1 MKAYNLSQIA
11 AKILNIRIKYENNPK
26 ATKELKVIDEI
37 LMDFDVEV
45 INQRPSM
52 FPAFTL
58 ADQNYSVSATT
69 NSYPILT

>member
-45 INQRPSM
+45 IKKKGEK
-52 FPAFTL
+52 
-58 ADQNYSVSATT
+58 
-69 NSYPILT
+69 